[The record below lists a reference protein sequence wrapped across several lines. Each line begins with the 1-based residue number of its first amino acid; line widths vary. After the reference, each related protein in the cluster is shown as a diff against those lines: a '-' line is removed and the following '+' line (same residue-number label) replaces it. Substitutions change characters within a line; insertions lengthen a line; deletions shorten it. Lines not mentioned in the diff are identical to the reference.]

1 MPPPEREPQREAQRG
16 LSRAAAKVG
25 VGASAFAVF
34 TCGFLAMR
42 ATAWP
47 RILLFSAL
55 ALVAGAVA
63 SAFSRLSR

>member
-1 MPPPEREPQREAQRG
+1 MPPAERDPPRG

-25 VGASAFAVF
+25 VGLSAFAVF

-42 ATAWP
+42 ATDWP

-63 SAFSRLSR
+63 SAFSRRSR